1 MNFKGGTATCINTTN
16 LQRGGLK
23 NLEPSTL
30 HKRGAAYER
39 HDERG
44 TRRGR
49 AEGHSKWAIS
59 WGIFC
64 NGGYSSAT
72 GTTCNCVCPQR
83 RRRGKFGGHSSGRTF
98 FSRLH
103 RDAKR
108 RQGRISPLSRW
119 IDDNLPS
126 AHERSILRSFWLTA
140 EVPA

>member
-1 MNFKGGTATCINTTN
+1 MHKLYSIKAGGG
-16 LQRGGLK
+16 RRELK
-23 NLEPSTL
+23 LGAL

-39 HDERG
+39 RHERG
-44 TRRGR
+44 TRRCGR

-98 FSRLH
+98 FS
-103 RDAKR
+103 DYIMMPKR

>member
-1 MNFKGGTATCINTTN
+1 MHKLYSTKAGGG
-16 LQRGGLK
+16 RRELK
-23 NLEPSTL
+23 LGAL

-39 HDERG
+39 RHERG
-44 TRRGR
+44 TRGIRR
-49 AEGHSKWAIS
+49 AEGHSERDLV

-64 NGGYSSAT
+64 NDGYSSAT

-83 RRRGKFGGHSSGRTF
+83 RRRGKFGGHSSGRKF

-103 RDAKR
+103 LDDKR

-126 AHERSILRSFWLTA
+126 AQERSILRSFCLTA

>member
-1 MNFKGGTATCINTTN
+1 MHKLYSTKAGGG
-16 LQRGGLK
+16 RRELK
-23 NLEPSTL
+23 LGTL
-30 HKRGAAYER
+30 HKRGVHDER

-44 TRRGR
+44 ASRRR

-83 RRRGKFGGHSSGRTF
+83 RRRGKFGGHSSGRKF
-98 FSRLH
+98 FRLH
-103 RDAKR
+103 YDDKR
-108 RQGRISPLSRW
+108 WKGRISPLSRW

-126 AHERSILRSFWLTA
+126 AHERSILRSFCLTA

>member
-1 MNFKGGTATCINTTN
+1 MHKLYSTKAGGGRRELSLGA
-16 LQRGGLK
+16 
-23 NLEPSTL
+23 L

-39 HDERG
+39 RHECSA
-44 TRRGR
+44 RRGR
-49 AEGHSKWAIS
+49 AEDHSEWAIS

-64 NGGYSSAT
+64 NDGYSSAT

-83 RRRGKFGGHSSGRTF
+83 RRRGKFGGHSSGRKF

-103 RDAKR
+103 YDDKR

-126 AHERSILRSFWLTA
+126 AHGRSTLRSFWLTSEA
-140 EVPA
+140 SA

>member
-1 MNFKGGTATCINTTN
+1 MHKLYSIKAG
-16 LQRGGLK
+16 GGLEL
-23 NLEPSTL
+23 LEPSTL
-30 HKRGAAYER
+30 HKRGVHDER
-39 HDERG
+39 HDKCGASRC
-44 TRRGR
+44 RR

-103 RDAKR
+103 HDAKR

-126 AHERSILRSFWLTA
+126 AHERSILRSFCLTA
-140 EVPA
+140 EAAL